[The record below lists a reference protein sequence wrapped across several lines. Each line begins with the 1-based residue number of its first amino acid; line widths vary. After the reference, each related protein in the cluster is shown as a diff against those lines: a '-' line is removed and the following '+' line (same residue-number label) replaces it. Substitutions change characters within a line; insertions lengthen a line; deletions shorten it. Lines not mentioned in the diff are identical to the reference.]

1 MQRSQINV
9 TAGFTCFNVKYLHFH
24 AFYSSRS
31 WYLKTFRGMSCR
43 VKRKR
48 LSLCSL
54 LQQMLSAEGV
64 RAKLDAGGFSVRGKC
79 EFTFNNA
86 SSSSEWDSFKLLNV
100 FSSLWFSPEPQDS
113 SPAADSDGRI
123 LHSRHCSGFTVVT
136 CDLFRMHS
144 QLVKPWG
151 PTVENRGRQVKNYD
165 ELLGVKDKTKTR
177 NEEVNTGKQMK
188 QRRVRG
194 SNEGMRCRWR
204 HWELGG
210 ANEDDVKQ
218 VWEGKSDW
226 GGAQE
231 HRWGGSITTK

>member
-1 MQRSQINV
+1 MWVYLQQRHRLNETVSHSWMCFILCDSALSLR
-9 TAGFTCFNVKYLHFH
+9 TARLLLTLMDVSFTADTVQGLQSWHVTCFRISGVQTEGMHWMQH
-24 AFYSSRS
+24 
-31 WYLKTFRGMSCR
+31 LK
-43 VKRKR
+43 
-48 LSLCSL
+48 L
-54 LQQMLSAEGV
+54 
-64 RAKLDAGGFSVRGKC
+64 
-79 EFTFNNA
+79 
-86 SSSSEWDSFKLLNV
+86 
-100 FSSLWFSPEPQDS
+100 
-113 SPAADSDGRI
+113 
-123 LHSRHCSGFTVVT
+123 
-136 CDLFRMHS
+136 S

-226 GGAQE
+226 GGAQV
-231 HRWGGSITTK
+231 RRRKWRGSISTK